1 MKEIIA
7 IGAVASGLGVAIGA
21 FGAHG
26 LKEVLDAYGKDIF
39 EKASFYH
46 LIHALAIGMVG
57 IIGQLGLLSS
67 GKAWLVALMFIGGIL
82 LFSGSL
88 YALAISGIRALG
100 MITPLGGTLFIVGWG
115 VLALTLWGDGN

>member
-7 IGAVASGLGVAIGA
+7 IGAVASALGVVIGA

-39 EKASFYH
+39 EKGSFYH
-46 LIHALAIGMVG
+46 LIHALALCIVGTIGH
-57 IIGQLGLLSS
+57 LGLLTS
-67 GKAWLVALMFIGGIL
+67 GKSWLIALMFLGGIV

-88 YALAISGIRALG
+88 YVLAVTGIRALG
-100 MITPLGGTLFIVGWG
+100 MITPIGGTLFIVGWIT
-115 VLALTLWGDGN
+115 LAVALIKN